1 MEVSIKRESESNTV
15 RGGGVHAE
23 QGWEWWG
30 PLNLHQRRTSEVG
43 ERAEAMVG
51 WLKEREKQP
60 CLIGGEQDH
69 ALNKTE
75 RQLPKHSSLRHFDSY
90 IKVQEPDIK

>member
-51 WLKEREKQP
+51 WAER
-60 CLIGGEQDH
+60 
-69 ALNKTE
+69 A
-75 RQLPKHSSLRHFDSY
+75 
-90 IKVQEPDIK
+90 